1 MNASLQLLLVF
12 ILYHEKYC
20 VFTFSPH
27 FNSININKKVKLL
40 LEIIVSYF
48 IQPNLHVKCDHI
60 L

>member
-1 MNASLQLLLVF
+1 MSASLHLLLVF
-12 ILYHEKYC
+12 TLHHEKYC
-20 VFTFSPH
+20 VFTFSH

-48 IQPNLHVKCDHI
+48 MQPNLHVKCDHI